1 LKAVLLASATALA
14 LGGCTTMAQDTAM
27 VETAPAAAPMAAAQ
41 APAAEPQIPVP
52 NNILLAEWT
61 GPYDGVPPFDKVAPE
76 MFPEAIQFGIDEQRR
91 EVMAI
96 ANNRSLRLSPIR
108 WRRSKKA
115 GERLDR
121 VLSLFGVMTSN
132 MTTPAYQ
139 ALDKEWS
146 PSCRRPVTRSPST
159 RSLPAHQTGLR
170 GSADLRPRHQ
180 QQRLVT
186 RLYDSFVRRG
196 ANLNAQQKEQLSAYN
211 AKLAERFSTFSEKVL
226 ADESTYITAT
236 EAEMKGVQEDIKAA
250 AGFGGQGAQAPRGDL
265 RHRQYALRGGP
276 VLTFADNRALRE
288 KVWRAFVNRGDNGG
302 ANDTNQV
309 IAHIVK
315 LRADRAKLLGFSSH
329 AEFRMQD
336 TMAKTPARAQELMM
350 RVWPAAIARV
360 KEEVADMQALAR
372 KTDRNLTIEPW
383 DYRYY
388 QEKVRKQR
396 YNLTQEEVKPYFE
409 LNNIIEA
416 SYWAAGELYGLDFK
430 EITGTVPTWHPDIRV
445 YSVTNRADGKQI
457 GVFYR
462 DDYARTGKRSGAWA
476 TTYRSRAGLLG
487 DDIVLGSN
495 NNNFVKPAAGQPVLI
510 SLDDAETL
518 FHEFGH
524 AIHYYLSDVYYPS
537 FGGTPRDF
545 VEYPSQVN
553 ENWLLTQ
560 PVLSRFAK
568 HYKTGQPMPASLI
581 QKIEKPRPSIR
592 ASRRRSISPRSGR
605 HGAAHGSDGVVDP
618 DAFERETL
626 TRIGM
631 PKELVMRHRLPQFNH
646 LFSSDAYSA
655 GYYSYLWSET
665 MDADTW
671 AAFEEGRQSVRQ
683 GHGAALPRHVAL
695 DRQRDRPRR
704 GVSRLPRPGP
714 GRERAAQEARL
725 PDQLSEPAQ
734 EGTRRLPPREAP
746 FSCQLA
752 PARLAC
758 SHARPASGSRP
769 STILPAWAEA
779 AVPRTRR
786 PLMPWRIAARRNM
799 LNAA

>member
-1 LKAVLLASATALA
+1 LKSILLGGAAALA
-14 LGGCTTMAQDTAM
+14 LAGCATTSRNNDMSAAA
-27 VETAPAAAPMAAAQ
+27 ETAVAEAPVAAPAIA
-41 APAAEPQIPVP
+41 VP
-52 NNILLAEWT
+52 DNILLADWT
-61 GPYDGVPPFDKVAPE
+61 GPYDGVPPWDKVTPE
-76 MFPEAIQFGIDEQRR
+76 LFPEAIQFGIDEQRR
-91 EVMAI
+91 EVLAI
-96 ANNRSLRLSPIR
+96 ANSADAPTFANTVEALE
-108 WRRSKKA
+108 KA
-115 GERLDR
+115 GQRLDR
-121 VLSLFGVMTSN
+121 VLSLFGVMTDN

-139 ALDKEWS
+139 ALEKEWS
-146 PSCRRPVTRSPST
+146 PKLSAASDEITLNPKLFQRVKAVYEARQS
-159 RSLPAHQTGLR
+159 AGLD
-170 GSADLRPRHQ
+170 AK

-196 ANLNAQQKEQLSAYN
+196 ANLNPEQKQQLTAYN
-211 AKLAERFSTFSEKVL
+211 SQLAGKFATFGEKVL
-226 ADESTYITAT
+226 ADESTHIAAT
-236 EAEMKGVQEDIKAA
+236 EAELKGVPADVKAA
-250 AGFGGQGAQAPRGDL
+250 AASAAQERKLPAGSFAIVNTRSAVDPI
-265 RHRQYALRGGP
+265 
-276 VLTFADNRALRE
+276 LTYADNRALRE
-288 KVWRAFVNRGDNGG
+288 KVWRAFVNRGDNNG
-302 ANDTNQV
+302 ANDTNQT
-309 IAHIVK
+309 IAEIVK
-315 LRADRAKLLGFSSH
+315 LRADRARLLGFSSH

-336 TMAKTPARAQELMM
+336 TMAKSPAKALDLMN
-350 RVWPAAIARV
+350 RVWPAAVARV

-372 KTDRNLTIEPW
+372 KRDRDLTIEPW

-388 QEKVRKQR
+388 QEKVRAQR

-430 EITGTVPTWHPDIRV
+430 EITGTVPAWHPDIRV
-445 YSVTNRADGKQI
+445 YSVTERGTGKQI

-495 NNNFVKPAAGQPVLI
+495 NNNFVKPAPGQPVLI

-524 AIHYYLSDVYYPS
+524 AIHYFLSNVYYPS

-581 QKIEKPRPSIR
+581 AKIEK
-592 ASRRRSISPRSGR
+592 ASTFNQGFATAEYLSSAIVDMMLHMDPN
-605 HGAAHGSDGVVDP
+605 GVVDP
-618 DAFERETL
+618 NAFEAQAL
-626 TRIGM
+626 AKIGM

-671 AAFEEGRQSVRQ
+671 AAFEEAGNPFDKATADRFRQTLLST
-683 GHGAALPRHVAL
+683 GNET
-695 DRQRDRPRR
+695 DR
-704 GVSRLPRPGP
+704 
-714 GRERAAQEARL
+714 
-725 PDQLSEPAQ
+725 
-734 EGTRRLPPREAP
+734 
-746 FSCQLA
+746 
-752 PARLAC
+752 
-758 SHARPASGSRP
+758 
-769 STILPAWAEA
+769 AEA
-779 AVPRTRR
+779 YRAFRGRDPDVKA
-786 PLMPWRIAARRNM
+786 LMRKRGFPTG
-799 LNAA
+799 

>member
-1 LKAVLLASATALA
+1 MSAAA
-14 LGGCTTMAQDTAM
+14 
-27 VETAPAAAPMAAAQ
+27 ETAVAEAPVAAPAIA
-41 APAAEPQIPVP
+41 VP
-52 NNILLAEWT
+52 DNILLADWT
-61 GPYDGVPPFDKVAPE
+61 GPYDGVPPWDKVTPE
-76 MFPEAIQFGIDEQRR
+76 LFPEAIQFGIDEQRR
-91 EVMAI
+91 EVLAI
-96 ANNRSLRLSPIR
+96 ANSADAPTFANTVEALE
-108 WRRSKKA
+108 KA
-115 GERLDR
+115 GQRLDR
-121 VLSLFGVMTSN
+121 VLSLFGVMTDN

-139 ALDKEWS
+139 ALEKEWS
-146 PSCRRPVTRSPST
+146 PKLSAASDEITLNPKLFQRVKAVYEARQS
-159 RSLPAHQTGLR
+159 AGLD
-170 GSADLRPRHQ
+170 AK

-196 ANLNAQQKEQLSAYN
+196 ANLNPEQKQQLTAYN
-211 AKLAERFSTFSEKVL
+211 SQLAGKFATFGEKVL
-226 ADESTYITAT
+226 ADESTHIAAT
-236 EAEMKGVQEDIKAA
+236 EAELKGVPADVKAA
-250 AGFGGQGAQAPRGDL
+250 AASAAQERKLPAGSFAIVNTRSAVDPI
-265 RHRQYALRGGP
+265 
-276 VLTFADNRALRE
+276 LTYADNRALRE
-288 KVWRAFVNRGDNGG
+288 KVWRAFVNRGDNNG
-302 ANDTNQV
+302 ANDTNQT
-309 IAHIVK
+309 IAEIVK
-315 LRADRAKLLGFSSH
+315 LRADRARLLGFSSH

-336 TMAKTPARAQELMM
+336 TMAKSPAKALDLMN
-350 RVWPAAIARV
+350 RVWPAAVARV

-372 KTDRNLTIEPW
+372 KRDRDLTIEPW

-388 QEKVRKQR
+388 QEKVRAQR

-430 EITGTVPTWHPDIRV
+430 EITGTVPAWHPDIRV
-445 YSVTNRADGKQI
+445 YSVTERGTGKQI

-495 NNNFVKPAAGQPVLI
+495 NNNFVKPAPGQPVLI

-524 AIHYYLSDVYYPS
+524 AIHYFLSNVYYPS

-581 QKIEKPRPSIR
+581 AKIEK
-592 ASRRRSISPRSGR
+592 ASTFNQGFATAEYLSSAIVDMMLHMDPN
-605 HGAAHGSDGVVDP
+605 GVVDP
-618 DAFERETL
+618 NAFEAQAL
-626 TRIGM
+626 AKIGM

-671 AAFEEGRQSVRQ
+671 AAFEEAGNPFDKATADRFRQTLLST
-683 GHGAALPRHVAL
+683 GNET
-695 DRQRDRPRR
+695 DR
-704 GVSRLPRPGP
+704 
-714 GRERAAQEARL
+714 
-725 PDQLSEPAQ
+725 
-734 EGTRRLPPREAP
+734 
-746 FSCQLA
+746 
-752 PARLAC
+752 
-758 SHARPASGSRP
+758 
-769 STILPAWAEA
+769 AEA
-779 AVPRTRR
+779 YRAFRGRDPDVKA
-786 PLMPWRIAARRNM
+786 LMRKRGFPTG
-799 LNAA
+799 